1 MNLQLRRGQECLL
14 GEYPTHHEAD
24 YPACS
29 EKAYTLS
36 ISNCINSN
44 GADGNQ
50 LDKVFVWEYRWTQN
64 VFGLPKIKKP
74 MVHCSNLF
82 YMHH

>member
-24 YPACS
+24 YLACS
-29 EKAYTLS
+29 ENAYTLS

-44 GADGNQ
+44 GSDGKKI
-50 LDKVFVWEYRWTQN
+50 DKVLLWVY
-64 VFGLPKIKKP
+64 
-74 MVHCSNLF
+74 
-82 YMHH
+82 